1 MKSKLTKKK
10 KIFLIILFFATVAV
24 WGWRYLTVNKFYQ
37 EHTTKTISFYSME
50 DEVPFGSDFLALH
63 ESAEGCYVQVENFE
77 IVDFTEY
84 TQNQKISLDS
94 RQVEM
99 PDKLVLV
106 HITLRN
112 KGNDNQDIN
121 LSHFALFGIDSNPPM
136 DYDLLCQINPLLSDG
151 IWEITLSQKGEYQIT
166 LPYMLF
172 KQYYK
177 NSTWS
182 NLDNYTFYLQ
192 CTSIPTVKCIRMGN

>member
-10 KIFLIILFFATVAV
+10 QIFLTVLFLAAVAV
-24 WGWRYLTVNKFYQ
+24 WIWRYLTINSFYQ
-37 EHTTKTISFYSME
+37 EHTTKTIAYYSMGE
-50 DEVPFGSDFLALH
+50 VVPFGSDFLALH
-63 ESAEGCYVQVENFE
+63 ESAEDCYIQVENFE

-84 TQNQKISLDS
+84 TQNHKISLDS
-94 RQVEM
+94 RQVEI

-106 HITLRN
+106 HITLQ
-112 KGNDNQDIN
+112 NDGIDDQDIN
-121 LSHFALFGIDSNPPM
+121 LANFALFGIDSNPPM
-136 DYDLLCQINPLLSDG
+136 DYDLLCQINPILSGG
-151 IWEITLSQKGEYQIT
+151 IWEITLSQNGEYQIT

-177 NSTWS
+177 NSTWN

-192 CTSIPTVKCIRMGN
+192 CTSIPTVKCIRIGN